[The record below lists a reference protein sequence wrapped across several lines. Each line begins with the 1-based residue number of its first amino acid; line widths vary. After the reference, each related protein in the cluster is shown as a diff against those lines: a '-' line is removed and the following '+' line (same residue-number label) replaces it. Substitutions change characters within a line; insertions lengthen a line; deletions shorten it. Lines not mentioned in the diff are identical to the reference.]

1 MAQLGRKTKIGS
13 MLGVDLGVL
22 QPTTE
27 VEPAK
32 KEKNTEVKKQ
42 ETRPAAKQPS
52 GKTDTNTGGRPR
64 FDIVKGKEIRMNF
77 HCPHSL
83 YHAIVRESANQLKTH
98 KQLICEILFDALTS
112 RGHVIVDEEV
122 NEGK

>member
-1 MAQLGRKTKIGS
+1 MAQLERKSRIGS

-22 QPTTE
+22 QPTPE
-27 VEPAK
+27 AEAPK
-32 KEKNTEVKKQ
+32 KERKPAEKKQ
-42 ETRPAAKQPS
+42 TEPSKKQS
-52 GKTDTNTGGRPR
+52 SSKTDTNTGGRPR

-98 KQLICEILFDALTS
+98 KQLICEILFDALTK
-112 RGHVIVDEEV
+112 RGHEIVDGPV
-122 NEGK
+122 DDDK